1 MKTKLLILALALA
14 CACGFASAQNRKALR
29 INEVMVV
36 NDSTSIVDDY
46 GQYSPWIELFNA
58 NFAPLQI
65 SSVYLSNDAE
75 AITHAIADKNGKAP
89 LNCKLYPVPL
99 GDERTK
105 IGKRQTVVFFADE
118 QPNRGT
124 FHTNFTLKAGQD
136 NLLAIFDAD
145 STLIDYICVP
155 AALPANASYALIGF
169 DDNGEEIWEVRDG
182 DERYI
187 TPGGENTIRDTNS
200 KITKFAEKDPHGFTM
215 AIMAMCIVFSALLI
229 LCIAFMAISKIG
241 AGLASRNK
249 AKSQGKTVKEI
260 VSEGDAH
267 DSGEVI
273 AAISMALYQHLN
285 AHDTESTILTINKVK
300 RAYSPWSSK
309 IYGMRHTPGKS
320 L

>member
-1 MKTKLLILALALA
+1 MKTKLLIIALALA

-46 GQYSPWIELFNA
+46 GQYSPWIELYNA

-65 SSVYLSNDAE
+65 SSIYLSSDAD
-75 AITHAIADKNGKAP
+75 AIQAAMADKKGKAP
-89 LNCKLYPVPL
+89 LNCALYPVPL

-105 IGKRQTVVFFADE
+105 IGKRQTVVFFADGK
-118 QPNRGT
+118 PNRGT
-124 FHTNFTLKAGQD
+124 FHTNFTLEAGQD
-136 NLLAIFDAD
+136 NWVAIFDAD
-145 STLIDYICVP
+145 STLIDCICVP
-155 AALPANASYALIGF
+155 ATLPANASYAHIAI
-169 DDNGEEIWEVRDG
+169 DENGDEVWEVRDG

-187 TPGGENTIRDTNS
+187 TPGGENTIRDTNG
-200 KITKFAEKDPHGFTM
+200 KIQEFAEKDPHGFSM
-215 AIMAMCIVFSALLI
+215 AAMAMCIVFSALLI
-229 LCIAFMAISKIG
+229 LCLAFMAISKIG
-241 AGLASRNK
+241 GAFASHNK
-249 AKSQGKTVKEI
+249 AKSHGKTVKEI
-260 VSEGDAH
+260 VNEGDAH

-309 IYGMRHTPGKS
+309 IYGMRHTPGK
-320 L
+320 